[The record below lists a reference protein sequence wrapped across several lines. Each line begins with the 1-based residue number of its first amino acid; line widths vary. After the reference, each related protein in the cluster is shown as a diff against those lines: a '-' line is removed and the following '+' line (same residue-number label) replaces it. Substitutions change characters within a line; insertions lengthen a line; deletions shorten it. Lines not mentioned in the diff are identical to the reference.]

1 MKSHTATFTIERNV
15 NGDDNEIE
23 LVITACFY
31 DDEIEILTIKDER
44 GVEIEVS
51 DKELDGAKEAIIK
64 ALLKEQEHYEG
75 CCAED
80 QADDR
85 RYNSNN
91 Y

>member
-1 MKSHTATFTIERNV
+1 MQTTTATATFTIERN
-15 NGDDNEIE
+15 DNEIE
-23 LVITACFY
+23 LVVTACFY
-31 DDEIEILTIKDER
+31 DGEIEILSVTDER
-44 GVEIEVS
+44 GVEVELS
-51 DKELDGAKEAIIK
+51 DEETTKAEEAIIK
-64 ALLKEQEHYEG
+64 ILRKEQEHYEG